1 MTIIDLRGLTCP
13 EPLLKLKE
21 QIKDVEVG
29 AEIEVLATD
38 PGTMIDIPLWA
49 EKVGIEVL
57 DCNRE
62 ERLIRFLLRRVK

>member
-29 AEIEVLATD
+29 AEVEVLATD
-38 PGTMIDIPLWA
+38 PGTIIDIPLWA
-49 EKVGIEVL
+49 ERAGIEVL

-62 ERLIRFLLRRVK
+62 DNLIRFILRRVK

>member
-29 AEIEVLATD
+29 AEVEVLATD
-38 PGTMIDIPLWA
+38 PGTIVDIPLWA
-49 EKVGIEVL
+49 ERAGIEVL

-62 ERLIRFLLRRVK
+62 DNLIRFILRRVK